1 MNAPKLKSS
10 SKTLDLFQ
18 HNFGNGQRVH
28 RDFPFFISRF
38 PHPSY
43 ADHRHNAY
51 EFFFV
56 VRGKA
61 VHHVNGKKEELRE
74 GDLVFLNLGASHA
87 FEVAEPGSFEIINVI
102 FLPEIFLAGLPAS
115 ADRSWKKK
123 FLEPFYLPKHRLHP
137 EASERSRILWVL
149 EEILVEFR
157 EKRRNHP
164 RVIASLM
171 AYFFELVMR
180 LYLAKEKP
188 GQNASSRFLMIHTFV
203 GEHFNEPISLSG
215 LAAQFKMTEPYL
227 SAAFKKNFGLS
238 FKTFLTLKRIEYAKF
253 LLRTSQRPVTDIS
266 FEAGFE
272 NLATFERSFKKTAG
286 A

>member
-1 MNAPKLKSS
+1 M
-10 SKTLDLFQ
+10 KTLDLFQ
-18 HNFGNGQRVH
+18 HNFGDGQRAS

-56 VRGKA
+56 LKGRA
-61 VHHVNGKKEELRE
+61 AHRINGKKEELRE

-87 FEVAEPGSFEIINVI
+87 FEVPEPGSFEIVNVI
-102 FLPEIFLAGLPAS
+102 FLPEIFLAGLPNAK
-115 ADRSWKKK
+115 DQSWKKN
-123 FLEPFYLPKHRLHP
+123 FLEPFYLPRHRLHP
-137 EASERSRILWVL
+137 EASERSRIVWVL
-149 EEILVEFR
+149 EEILAEFR

-171 AYFFELVMR
+171 SYFFELVMR
-180 LYLAKEKP
+180 LYLSKEEP
-188 GQNASSRFLMIHTFV
+188 GRNASSRFLPIHAFV
-203 GEHFNEPISLSG
+203 GEHFTEPITLAG
-215 LAAQFKMTEPYL
+215 LASKFKMTEPYL

-238 FKTFLTLKRIEYAKF
+238 FKTFLTVKRIEYAKF
-253 LLRTSQRPVTDIS
+253 LLRTSQQPITDIA

-286 A
+286 ASPSEFRKA

>member
-1 MNAPKLKSS
+1 MEATKTKTS

-56 VRGKA
+56 ARGRA
-61 VHHVNGKKEELRE
+61 SHRINGKKEELRE
-74 GDLVFLNLGASHA
+74 GDLVFLNLGTSHA
-87 FEVAEPGSFEIINVI
+87 FEVADGDTFEIINVI
-102 FLPEIFLAGLPAS
+102 FLPGKFLSGLPAS
-115 ADRSWKKK
+115 ADRSWKRK
-123 FLEPFYLPKHRLHP
+123 FLEPFYLPRHRLHP
-137 EASERSRILWVL
+137 KASDRNRILWVL
-149 EEILVEFR
+149 EEILAEFH

-164 RVIASLM
+164 RVIASLVS
-171 AYFFELVMR
+171 YFFELVMR

-188 GQNASSRFLMIHTFV
+188 GQNASSRFLQIHTFV
-203 GEHFNEPISLSG
+203 GEHFNEPISLAG

-238 FKTFLTLKRIEYAKF
+238 FKTFLTIFSA
-253 LLRTSQRPVTDIS
+253 
-266 FEAGFE
+266 
-272 NLATFERSFKKTAG
+272 
-286 A
+286 

>member
-1 MNAPKLKSS
+1 MKK
-10 SKTLDLFQ
+10 LDLFR
-18 HNFGNGQRVH
+18 HNFGDGQRAS
-28 RDFPFFISRF
+28 REFPFFISRLV
-38 PHPSY
+38 HPSY

-56 VRGKA
+56 VRGRA
-61 VHHVNGKKEELRE
+61 SHRINGKKEELKG

-87 FEVAEPGSFEIINVI
+87 FEVEKGSGFEIINVI

-115 ADRSWKKK
+115 SDKSWKKK

-137 EASERSRILWVL
+137 DAAERGRMLWVL
-149 EEILVEFR
+149 EEILAEFK
-157 EKRRNHP
+157 EKKRNHP

-171 AYFFELVMR
+171 SYFFELVMR
-180 LYLAKEKP
+180 LYLAKELP
-188 GQNASSRFLMIHTFV
+188 GKNASSRFLPIHTFV
-203 GEHFNEPISLSG
+203 GEHFSEPLSLAG

-253 LLRTSQRPVTDIS
+253 LLRTSTQAITDIA

-286 A
+286 ASPSDFRKG